1 MNIEAVENTSNNLNT
16 GETCVDTDKRLD
28 EAVTTYQNPGPHSGI
43 MRLAQEEQLQV
54 STNRNLRIIS
64 LKEKSAEVETR
75 ILNQPYTFQHD
86 EGYLRMIAK
95 IAPMDPQF
103 AKTLVAKINS
113 EERKIFGY
121 IEVSKHQDTEG
132 ARATLEEAKDV
143 VKRWFWIYPKAGLQ
157 LYEEQKR
164 RGFLEAYQT
173 AQMLHKYIEKHID
186 PSCENLYSFL
196 NLAMVELSLEKFEI
210 VSTLSMAFNLAK
222 RKVNTEDPVLFPYSL
237 ERLGEYAARAQLPIA
252 RDVIRLFKET
262 IHRIEKGD
270 YGQTKHK
277 EYWPESTKLTVWEQ
291 LINMEARC
299 PFLESEY
306 YEDVKTYIQVI
317 LECAKNHPE
326 EKFYYDS
333 MFLKLVKT
341 LAPSHA
347 EFAKT
352 LIPFIQSHTTQ
363 FNGRIEI
370 FQEEAKLE
378 GYDKTKGF
386 AELEISYKNSF
397 AGNCSLSVQL
407 FCAAAE
413 HMGMDRATQ
422 FINRAKYLM
431 DQAYSEDNKFLLC
444 REILQAE
451 VKYSLESRRDTLK
464 TLYQIGKSP
473 GINLDLPWVL
483 EMIID
488 AELSLI

>member
-1 MNIEAVENTSNNLNT
+1 MSIEAVESTSNILNN
-16 GETCVDTDKRLD
+16 GETCVDTNKRLD
-28 EAVTTYQNPGPHSGI
+28 EAVASYQNPGPHSGI
-43 MRLAQEEQLQV
+43 IRLAQEEQLQV

-64 LKEKSAEVETR
+64 LKEKSAELETR

-95 IAPMDPQF
+95 IAPVDPQF
-103 AKTLVAKINS
+103 AKTLVVKINS
-113 EERKIFGY
+113 EERKVFGY
-121 IEVSKHQDTEG
+121 IEISKHQDTG
-132 ARATLEEAKDV
+132 SARATLAEAKV
-143 VKRWFWIYPKAGLQ
+143 VIKDLFWLYPKAGLQ

-164 RGFLEAYQT
+164 RGSPEAYQT
-173 AQMLHKYIEKHID
+173 AQALCKDLEKYIN

-196 NLAMVELSLEKFEI
+196 DLAMVELSLEKIEI
-210 VSTLSMAFNLAK
+210 VSTLSMARCLAEK
-222 RKVNTEDPVLFPYSL
+222 EVNTKDPVLFPYSL

-252 RDVIRLFKET
+252 RDVIGLFKET

-270 YGQTKHK
+270 YDQTKHK
-277 EYWPESTKLTVWEQ
+277 EYWPESKKLRVWEQ

-299 PFLESEY
+299 PFLEPECH
-306 YEDVKTYIQVI
+306 EDVKTYIQVI

-326 EKFYYDS
+326 EKFYYDY

-341 LAPSHA
+341 LAPSHS

-352 LIPFIQSHTTQ
+352 LIPFIQGPSTQ
-363 FNGRIEI
+363 FEGRIKI

-386 AELEISYKNSF
+386 AELEISYKNIF
-397 AGNCSLSVQL
+397 ADSCTLSVQL

-413 HMGMDRATQ
+413 HLGMDRATQ

-431 DQAYSEDNKFLLC
+431 KQTHSESYKFSLC
-444 REILQAE
+444 ETILQAE
-451 VKYSLESRRDTLK
+451 VKYSSESRSDTLK
-464 TLYQIGKSP
+464 TLYVIGKSP
-473 GINLDLPWVL
+473 GIDLSKAL
-483 EMIID
+483 ETIID